1 MVSIPQTV
9 ELKSLYSQLHKYG
22 IIESPNPLG
31 PCSSQGKNASYIN
44 GYCGVEMPNHSKC
57 LVLGN
62 IQLRITLINIWKK
75 VDILNKDVMET
86 SKCF

>member
-1 MVSIPQTV
+1 MASIPQTV
-9 ELKSLYSQLHKYG
+9 GLKSLYSQLHKYG

-31 PCSSQGKNASYIN
+31 LCSSQGENANYIN
-44 GYCGVEMPNHSKC
+44 GCCGLEMPNHSKC

-62 IQLRITLINIWKK
+62 IQLRITLIIIWKK
-75 VDILNKDVMET
+75 VDILNKDIIET